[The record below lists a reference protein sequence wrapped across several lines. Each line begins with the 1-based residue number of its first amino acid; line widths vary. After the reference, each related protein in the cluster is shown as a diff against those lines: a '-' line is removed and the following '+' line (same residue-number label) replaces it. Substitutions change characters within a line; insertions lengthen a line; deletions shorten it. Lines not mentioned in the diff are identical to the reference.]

1 MYVIIW
7 SLRSGSLKKYVRG
20 MPIGEK
26 KEIVFNNSIIHISV
40 TDTDIFFLKIHL
52 DRPLKCHLRDPEL

>member
-1 MYVIIW
+1 
-7 SLRSGSLKKYVRG
+7 
-20 MPIGEK
+20 MPTGKK